1 MKSVTS
7 IFLFFMF
14 ICSTSYAQLSSDQIF
29 ESFKQGERTNC
40 SSIAFIKASL
50 NVYGLDNLFVTE
62 QVNDSLYKITLK
74 NNASF
79 NLKKAEI
86 DRAKFSAGFVYIK
99 DNLES
104 EKITEYA
111 VLTYAVMA
119 KYKQIIDNESTF
131 DKALEDLEDGAVY
144 TPTIYKYLG
153 FRKGKQIQK
162 LKRQSGSEFCGVVAW
177 STAHAVFVC
186 EEFMDYYG
194 NKKSIWIKYP
204 GRFRIIKSQEEVNIK
219 PQQEVDIKS
228 QQEASTTPKIKNTA
242 TSFVS
247 SDSSI

>member
-7 IFLFFMF
+7 IFLFLLFF
-14 ICSTSYAQLSSDQIF
+14 CSNSYSQLSSDKIF

-62 QVNDSLYKITLK
+62 KVNDTTYKITLK

-79 NLKKAEI
+79 NLKNEELNK
-86 DRAKFSAGFVYIK
+86 AKFSADFVFIK
-99 DNLES
+99 DNCES
-104 EKITEYA
+104 EQITDYA

-119 KYKQIIDNESTF
+119 KYKQIIDKKATF
-131 DKALEDLEDGAVY
+131 DKALEDLEEGEVY

-153 FRKGKQIQK
+153 FKEGKEIQK
-162 LKRQSGSEFCGVVAW
+162 LKRESGSEFCGVVAW

-186 EEFMDYYG
+186 EDFMDYYG
-194 NKKSIWIKYP
+194 NKKSIYIKYP
-204 GRFRIIKSQEEVNIK
+204 GRFRIIKS
-219 PQQEVDIKS
+219 
-228 QQEASTTPKIKNTA
+228 
-242 TSFVS
+242 
-247 SDSSI
+247 

>member
-1 MKSVTS
+1 MKLVTS
-7 IFLFFMF
+7 TFLFFIF
-14 ICSTSYAQLSSDQIF
+14 ICSNSYGQLSSDQIF

-62 QVNDSLYKITLK
+62 KINDNLQKITLK
-74 NNASF
+74 NDASF
-79 NLKKAEI
+79 ELNNEEINKAKI
-86 DRAKFSAGFVYIK
+86 SAGFIFIK
-99 DNLES
+99 DNCES
-104 EKITEYA
+104 EKITDYA

-119 KYKQIIDNESTF
+119 KYKQIIDKEATF
-131 DKALEDLEDGAVY
+131 DRALEDLEDGAVY

-153 FRKGKQIQK
+153 FKLGKQIQK

-177 STAHAVFVC
+177 SKVHAVFVC

-204 GRFRIIKSQEEVNIK
+204 GRFRIIK
-219 PQQEVDIKS
+219 
-228 QQEASTTPKIKNTA
+228 T
-242 TSFVS
+242 
-247 SDSSI
+247 

>member
-1 MKSVTS
+1 MKLVTS
-7 IFLFFMF
+7 TFLFFIF
-14 ICSTSYAQLSSDQIF
+14 ICSNSYGQLSSDQIF

-62 QVNDSLYKITLK
+62 KIDDNLQKITLK
-74 NNASF
+74 NDASF
-79 NLKKAEI
+79 ELNNQEINKAKI
-86 DRAKFSAGFVYIK
+86 SAGFIYIK
-99 DNLES
+99 DNCES
-104 EKITEYA
+104 EKITDYA

-119 KYKQIIDNESTF
+119 KYKQIIDKEATF

-153 FRKGKQIQK
+153 FKLGKQIQK

-177 STAHAVFVC
+177 SKVHAVFVC

-204 GRFRIIKSQEEVNIK
+204 GRFRIIK
-219 PQQEVDIKS
+219 
-228 QQEASTTPKIKNTA
+228 T
-242 TSFVS
+242 
-247 SDSSI
+247 

>member
-7 IFLFFMF
+7 IFLFLMLV
-14 ICSTSYAQLSSDQIF
+14 CSNSYSQLSSDKIF

-62 QVNDSLYKITLK
+62 KINDSLQKITLK

-79 NLKKAEI
+79 NLKNEELKKARE
-86 DRAKFSAGFVYIK
+86 SAGFVYIK
-99 DNLES
+99 DNCES

-111 VLTYAVMA
+111 ILTYAVMA
-119 KYKQIIDNESTF
+119 KYKQVIDKEAIF
-131 DKALEDLEDGAVY
+131 DKALEDLEDGEVH

-153 FRKGKQIQK
+153 FEIGKQIQK
-162 LKRQSGSEFCGVVAW
+162 LKRESGSEFCGVVAW

-194 NKKSIWIKYP
+194 NKKSIFIKYP
-204 GRFRIIKSQEEVNIK
+204 GRFRIIK
-219 PQQEVDIKS
+219 
-228 QQEASTTPKIKNTA
+228 
-242 TSFVS
+242 
-247 SDSSI
+247 

>member
-7 IFLFFMF
+7 IFLFLMF
-14 ICSTSYAQLSSDQIF
+14 VYSNSHAQLSSDKIF

-62 QVNDSLYKITLK
+62 KTNDGLYRITLK

-79 NLKKAEI
+79 NLSNDELNKA
-86 DRAKFSAGFVYIK
+86 KLSADFIYIK
-99 DNLES
+99 DNCDS
-104 EKITEYA
+104 EKITDYA

-119 KYKQIIDNESTF
+119 KYKQIIDKKATF
-131 DKALEDLEDGAVY
+131 DKALDDLEEGEVY

-153 FRKGKQIQK
+153 FKEGKQIQK
-162 LKRQSGSEFCGVVAW
+162 LKRESGSEFCGVVAW

-204 GRFRIIKSQEEVNIK
+204 GRFRIIK
-219 PQQEVDIKS
+219 
-228 QQEASTTPKIKNTA
+228 
-242 TSFVS
+242 
-247 SDSSI
+247 

>member
-7 IFLFFMF
+7 IFLLLMFF
-14 ICSTSYAQLSSDQIF
+14 CSNSYSQLSSDKIF

-62 QVNDSLYKITLK
+62 KVDDSLYKITLK

-79 NLKKAEI
+79 NLKNDEI
-86 DRAKFSAGFVYIK
+86 KRAKVSADFVYIK
-99 DNLES
+99 DNCDS
-104 EKITEYA
+104 EKIKDYA

-119 KYKQIIDNESTF
+119 KYKQIINKEATF
-131 DKALEDLEDGAVY
+131 DKALEDLEDGSVY

-153 FRKGKQIQK
+153 FKLGKQIQK

-186 EEFMDYYG
+186 EDFMDYYG

-204 GRFRIIKSQEEVNIK
+204 SRFRIIKS
-219 PQQEVDIKS
+219 
-228 QQEASTTPKIKNTA
+228 
-242 TSFVS
+242 
-247 SDSSI
+247 

>member
-1 MKSVTS
+1 
-7 IFLFFMF
+7 MF
-14 ICSTSYAQLSSDQIF
+14 VSSNSYSQLSSDKIF

-62 QVNDSLYKITLK
+62 KISDNSYTITLK
-74 NNASF
+74 NNATF
-79 NLKKAEI
+79 NLKEDEINKA
-86 DRAKFSAGFVYIK
+86 KVSADFVFIK
-99 DNLES
+99 DNCES
-104 EKITEYA
+104 EEITDYA
-111 VLTYAVMA
+111 ILTYAVMA
-119 KYKQIIDNESTF
+119 KYKQIIDKEATF
-131 DKALEDLEDGAVY
+131 DKALEALEDGAVY

-153 FRKGKQIQK
+153 FKKGKQIEK

-204 GRFRIIKSQEEVNIK
+204 GRFRIIKS
-219 PQQEVDIKS
+219 
-228 QQEASTTPKIKNTA
+228 
-242 TSFVS
+242 
-247 SDSSI
+247 

>member
-1 MKSVTS
+1 
-7 IFLFFMF
+7 
-14 ICSTSYAQLSSDQIF
+14 QLSSDKIF

-50 NVYGLDNLFVTE
+50 NIYGLDNLFIIE
-62 QVNDSLYKITLK
+62 KVNEGLHKVTLK
-74 NNASF
+74 NDASF
-79 NLKKAEI
+79 HLNNDEINKA
-86 DRAKFSAGFVYIK
+86 RVSAGFVYIK
-99 DNLES
+99 DNCES
-104 EKITEYA
+104 EKITDYA

-119 KYKQIIDNESTF
+119 KYKQIIDKEATF

-153 FRKGKQIQK
+153 FKIGKQIER

-204 GRFRIIKSQEEVNIK
+204 GRFRIIKS
-219 PQQEVDIKS
+219 
-228 QQEASTTPKIKNTA
+228 
-242 TSFVS
+242 
-247 SDSSI
+247 

>member
-7 IFLFFMF
+7 IFLFLMF
-14 ICSTSYAQLSSDQIF
+14 VCSSSYAQLSSDKIF

-62 QVNDSLYKITLK
+62 KIDDSIYKITLK

-79 NLKKAEI
+79 NLKNEEI
-86 DRAKFSAGFVYIK
+86 KRAKISADFVYIK
-99 DNLES
+99 DNCES
-104 EKITEYA
+104 EKIKDYA

-119 KYKQIIDNESTF
+119 KYKQIINREATF
-131 DKALEDLEDGAVY
+131 DKALEDLEDGSVY

-153 FRKGKQIQK
+153 FKLGKQIQK

-186 EEFMDYYG
+186 EDFMDYYG

-204 GRFRIIKSQEEVNIK
+204 SRFRIIK
-219 PQQEVDIKS
+219 
-228 QQEASTTPKIKNTA
+228 T
-242 TSFVS
+242 
-247 SDSSI
+247 

>member
-7 IFLFFMF
+7 IFLLLMF
-14 ICSTSYAQLSSDQIF
+14 VCSNSYSQLSSDKIF
-29 ESFKQGERTNC
+29 ESFKQGDRTNC

-50 NVYGLDNLFVTE
+50 NVYGLDNLFVIE
-62 QVNDSLYKITLK
+62 KVNDSLQKVTLK

-79 NLKKAEI
+79 NLKDEEINKA
-86 DRAKFSAGFVYIK
+86 KVSAGFVYIK
-99 DNLES
+99 DNCES

-119 KYKQIIDNESTF
+119 KYKQIIDKESTF
-131 DKALEDLEDGAVY
+131 DRALEDLEDGEVY

-153 FRKGKQIQK
+153 FEVGKQIQK
-162 LKRQSGSEFCGVVAW
+162 LKRESGSEFCGVVAW

-204 GRFRIIKSQEEVNIK
+204 GRFRIIKS
-219 PQQEVDIKS
+219 
-228 QQEASTTPKIKNTA
+228 
-242 TSFVS
+242 
-247 SDSSI
+247 

>member
-1 MKSVTS
+1 MKPVSS
-7 IFLFFMF
+7 IFLLLMF
-14 ICSTSYAQLSSDQIF
+14 VYSSSHAQLSADKIF

-40 SSIAFIKASL
+40 SSIAFIKAAL
-50 NVYGLDNLFVTE
+50 NVYGLDNLFFTE
-62 QVNDSLYKITLK
+62 KVNDSLFKITLK

-79 NLKKAEI
+79 DLNSTELNK
-86 DRAKFSAGFVYIK
+86 AKFSADFVFIK
-99 DNLES
+99 ANCDS

-119 KYKQIIDNESTF
+119 KYKQIIDKKATF
-131 DKALEDLEDGAVY
+131 DKALEDLEEGEVY

-153 FRKGKQIQK
+153 FKEGKEIQK
-162 LKRQSGSEFCGVVAW
+162 LKRESGSEFCGVVAW

-204 GRFRIIKSQEEVNIK
+204 GRFRIIKS
-219 PQQEVDIKS
+219 
-228 QQEASTTPKIKNTA
+228 
-242 TSFVS
+242 
-247 SDSSI
+247 

>member
-1 MKSVTS
+1 MKLVTS
-7 IFLFFMF
+7 TFLFFIF
-14 ICSTSYAQLSSDQIF
+14 ICSTSYGQLSSDQIF

-62 QVNDSLYKITLK
+62 KLNDNLQKITLK
-74 NNASF
+74 NDASF
-79 NLKKAEI
+79 ELNNQEINKAKI
-86 DRAKFSAGFVYIK
+86 SAGFIYIK
-99 DNLES
+99 DNCES
-104 EKITEYA
+104 EKITDYA

-119 KYKQIIDNESTF
+119 KYKQIIDKEATF

-153 FRKGKQIQK
+153 FKLGKQIQK

-177 STAHAVFVC
+177 SKAHAVFVC

-204 GRFRIIKSQEEVNIK
+204 GRFRVIK
-219 PQQEVDIKS
+219 
-228 QQEASTTPKIKNTA
+228 T
-242 TSFVS
+242 
-247 SDSSI
+247 

>member
-1 MKSVTS
+1 MKLVTS
-7 IFLFFMF
+7 TFLFFIF
-14 ICSTSYAQLSSDQIF
+14 ICSNSYGQLSSDQIF

-62 QVNDSLYKITLK
+62 KINDNLQKITLK
-74 NNASF
+74 NDASF
-79 NLKKAEI
+79 ELNSQEINKAKI
-86 DRAKFSAGFVYIK
+86 SAGFIFIK
-99 DNLES
+99 DNCES
-104 EKITEYA
+104 EKITDYA

-119 KYKQIIDNESTF
+119 KYKQIIDKEATF
-131 DKALEDLEDGAVY
+131 DRALEDLEDGAVY

-153 FRKGKQIQK
+153 FKLGKQIQK

-177 STAHAVFVC
+177 SKVHAVFVC

-204 GRFRIIKSQEEVNIK
+204 GRFRIIK
-219 PQQEVDIKS
+219 
-228 QQEASTTPKIKNTA
+228 T
-242 TSFVS
+242 
-247 SDSSI
+247 

>member
-1 MKSVTS
+1 MKFITS
-7 IFLFFMF
+7 TFLFFIF

-50 NVYGLDNLFVTE
+50 NVYGLDNLFITE

-79 NLKKAEI
+79 NLKKQEI
-86 DRAKFSAGFVYIK
+86 AKAKFSADFVYIK
-99 DNLES
+99 DNPES

-111 VLTYAVMA
+111 ILTYAVMA
-119 KYKQIIDNESTF
+119 KYRQIIEKEQNF
-131 DKALEDLEDGAVY
+131 DKALEDLEDGGVY

-153 FRKGKQIQK
+153 FEKGKQVEK
-162 LKRQSGSEFCGVVAW
+162 LKRQSGSQFCGVVAW
-177 STAHAVFVC
+177 STDHAVFIC

-194 NKKSIWIKYP
+194 NKKSVWLKYP
-204 GRFRIIKSQEEVNIK
+204 GRFRIIKS
-219 PQQEVDIKS
+219 
-228 QQEASTTPKIKNTA
+228 
-242 TSFVS
+242 
-247 SDSSI
+247 